1 MSEDTKKNTKNLSDI
16 GTLLNLPKLNMPSEE
31 EFNTF
36 KKNIASY
43 IGLNLFNYKNA
54 QMERRIVS
62 LMNRNNIFKLAE
74 YYKLLISDNKKLEE
88 FTNMLT
94 INVTEFFR
102 NNDKF
107 NELETKIIPE
117 LLTKYGSIKIWSAG
131 CSCGA
136 EIYSI
141 AMILD
146 RLNALDKCTLVASD
160 FDQNILSR
168 AKNGHYSKFE
178 LGTIKPEY
186 KKYFNPLDSNG
197 DKFQV
202 DSKLTSKVNFERR
215 DLLNGTFDKNF
226 HLILCRNVV
235 IYFTEEAKEKLYTD
249 FYNSLTP
256 GGVLFIGSTE
266 RIHNFKEI
274 GYNLTSSFF
283 YQK

>member
-1 MSEDTKKNTKNLSDI
+1 MSEDIKKDTKNLSDI
-16 GTLLNLPKLNMPSEE
+16 GSLLNLPKLNMPSEE

-36 KKNIASY
+36 KKKIASY

-62 LMNRNNIFKLAE
+62 LMNRNNIFKLDE
-74 YYKLLISDNKKLEE
+74 YYKLLSDSKEKLEE

-102 NNDKF
+102 NTDKF
-107 NELETKIIPE
+107 DELEQKFIPE
-117 LLTKYGSIKIWSAG
+117 LLKKHGSIKIWSAG

-146 RLNALDKCTLVASD
+146 RLNVLDKCTLVASD
-160 FDQNILSR
+160 FDQNILNR

-178 LGTIKPEY
+178 LGTIRPEY

-202 DSKLTSKVNFERR
+202 DSKLTSKVKFERR
-215 DLLNGTFDKNF
+215 DLLNGTFEKNF
-226 HLILCRNVV
+226 NLILCRNVV
-235 IYFTEEAKEKLYTD
+235 IYFTEEAKDKLYAD
-249 FYNSLTP
+249 FYNSLTT

-266 RIHNFKEI
+266 RIHNYREI
-274 GYNLTSSFF
+274 GYNLSSSFF

>member
-1 MSEDTKKNTKNLSDI
+1 MTEDINKKPNNLNDLGS
-16 GTLLNLPKLNMPSEE
+16 LLNLPKLDIPSEE
-31 EFNTF
+31 EFSAF
-36 KKNIASY
+36 KKKVASL

-62 LMNRNNIFKLAE
+62 LMNRNNIFKLEE
-74 YYKLLISDNKKLEE
+74 YYRLLSSNQSKLEE

-102 NNDKF
+102 NNDKYE
-107 NELETKIIPE
+107 ELEQKFIPE
-117 LLTKYGSIKIWSAG
+117 LLKKHGSLKIWSAG

-146 RLNALDKCTLVASD
+146 RLNVLDKCILMASD
-160 FDQNILSR
+160 FDINILNR
-168 AKNGHYSKFE
+168 AKQGHYSKFE

-186 KKYFNPLDSNG
+186 KKYFHPLDETG
-197 DKFQV
+197 DKFCV
-202 DSKLTSKVNFERR
+202 DPKLTSKVKFERR
-215 DLLNGTFDKNF
+215 DLLNGTFERDF

-235 IYFTEEAKEKLYTD
+235 IYFTEEAKDKLYAD
-249 FYNSLTP
+249 FYNSLVP
-256 GGVLFIGSTE
+256 GGILLIGSTE
-266 RIHNFKEI
+266 RIHKYREI
-274 GYNLTSSFF
+274 GFNLTSSFF

>member
-1 MSEDTKKNTKNLSDI
+1 MSLEDRKNKSI
-16 GTLLNLPKLNMPSEE
+16 GEVNSMLNLPKVNMPSED
-31 EFNTF
+31 EFNNF
-36 KKNIASY
+36 KKKVATL

-62 LMNRNNIFKLAE
+62 LMNRNGINKLDE
-74 YYKLLISDNKKLEE
+74 YYSMIASSKEKLEE

-107 NELETKIIPE
+107 NELEEKFIPE
-117 LLTKYGSIKIWSAG
+117 LLKKHGSIKIWSAG

-141 AMILD
+141 AMIIDKLGV
-146 RLNALDKCTLVASD
+146 LDKCTLIASD
-160 FDQNILSR
+160 FDQNILNR
-168 AKNGHYSKFE
+168 AKQGHYTKFE

-186 KKYFNPLDSNG
+186 KKYFIPLDEKG
-197 DKFQV
+197 EKFKV
-202 DSKLTSKVNFERR
+202 DSKLTSKVKFERC
-215 DLLNGTFDKNF
+215 DLLNNKFETGF

-256 GGVLFIGSTE
+256 GGILFIGSTE
-266 RIHNFKEI
+266 RIHNYREI
-274 GYNLTSSFF
+274 GFSLSSSFF
-283 YQK
+283 YLK

>member
-1 MSEDTKKNTKNLSDI
+1 MSEDIKKNTNNLNDL
-16 GTLLNLPKLNMPSEE
+16 GALLNLPKLNMPSEE
-31 EFNTF
+31 EFNMF
-36 KKNIASY
+36 KKKIASC

-62 LMNRNNIFKLAE
+62 LMNRNNIFKLDD
-74 YYKLLISDNKKLEE
+74 YYKLLSSNKEKLEE

-102 NNDKF
+102 NGDKF
-107 NELETKIIPE
+107 DELEKKFIPE
-117 LLTKYGSIKIWSAG
+117 LLKKHGSIKIWSAG

-146 RLNALDKCTLVASD
+146 KLNVLDKCTLVASD
-160 FDQNILSR
+160 FDQNILNR
-168 AKNGHYSKFE
+168 AKQGQYSKFE
-178 LGTIKPEY
+178 LGTIRPEY
-186 KKYFNPLDSNG
+186 KKYFKPLDNSG

-202 DSKLTSKVNFERR
+202 DEKLTTKVKFERR
-215 DLLNGTFDKNF
+215 DLLNGTFEKNF
-226 HLILCRNVV
+226 NLILCRNVV
-235 IYFTEEAKEKLYTD
+235 IYFTEEAKDKLYAD
-249 FYNSLTP
+249 FHSSLLP

-266 RIHNFKEI
+266 RIHNYREI
-274 GYNLTSSFF
+274 GYTLTSSFF

>member
-1 MSEDTKKNTKNLSDI
+1 LSEDIKKDTKNLKDI
-16 GTLLNLPKLNMPSEE
+16 GNLLNLPKLNMPSEE
-31 EFNTF
+31 EFNSF
-36 KKNIASY
+36 KKKIASY

-62 LMNRNNIFKLAE
+62 LMNRNNIFKLDE
-74 YYKLLISDNKKLEE
+74 YYMLLISEKEKLEE

-107 NELETKIIPE
+107 DELEQKFIPE
-117 LLTKYGSIKIWSAG
+117 LLQKHGSIKIWSAG

-146 RLNALDKCTLVASD
+146 RLNVLDKCTLIASD
-160 FDQNILSR
+160 FDQNILNR
-168 AKNGHYSKFE
+168 AKKGHYSRFE
-178 LGTIKPEY
+178 LGTIRPEY
-186 KKYFNPLDSNG
+186 KKYFKPLDDG
-197 DKFQV
+197 GEKFQV
-202 DSKLTSKVNFERR
+202 DDKLTSKVKFERR
-215 DLLNGTFDKNF
+215 DLLNGTFEKNF
-226 HLILCRNVV
+226 NLILCRNVV
-235 IYFTEEAKEKLYTD
+235 IYFTEEAKDKLYAD
-249 FYNSLTP
+249 FYNSLTT
-256 GGVLFIGSTE
+256 GGILFIGSTE
-266 RIHNFKEI
+266 RIHNYREI

>member
-1 MSEDTKKNTKNLSDI
+1 MPEDIKKNLSDI
-16 GTLLNLPKLNMPSEE
+16 GATLNLPKLNMPSEE

-36 KKNIASY
+36 KKKIASF
-43 IGLNLFNYKNA
+43 IGLNLLNYKNA

-62 LMNRNNIFKLAE
+62 LMNRNNIFNLGE
-74 YYKLLISDNKKLEE
+74 YYNLLISSTEKLEE

-102 NNDKF
+102 NTDKF
-107 NELETKIIPE
+107 DELEQKFIPD
-117 LLTKYGSIKIWSAG
+117 LLKKHGSIKIWSAG

-146 RLNALDKCTLVASD
+146 RLNVLDKCTLIASD
-160 FDQNILSR
+160 FDQNILNR
-168 AKNGHYSKFE
+168 AKKGHYSKFE
-178 LGTIKPEY
+178 LGTIRPEY
-186 KKYFNPLDSNG
+186 KKYFKPLDDAG
-197 DKFQV
+197 EKFQV
-202 DSKLTSKVNFERR
+202 DDKLTSKVKFERR

-235 IYFTEEAKEKLYTD
+235 IYFTEEAKDKLYAD
-249 FYNSLTP
+249 FYHSLTP
-256 GGVLFIGSTE
+256 GGVLLIGSTE
-266 RIHNFKEI
+266 RIHNFREI
-274 GYNLTSSFF
+274 GYNLASSFF

>member
-1 MSEDTKKNTKNLSDI
+1 MSEEINKPKNNLQDV
-16 GTLLNLPKLNMPSEE
+16 GTMLNLPKLNMPTEE
-31 EFNTF
+31 EFASF
-36 KKNIASY
+36 KKKIASL

-62 LMNRNNIFKLAE
+62 LMNRNNIYKIDE
-74 YYKLLISDNKKLEE
+74 YYQLLSTNKEKLEE

-107 NELETKIIPE
+107 DELEHNIIPD
-117 LLTKYGSIKIWSAG
+117 LMKKHGSLKIWSAG

-146 RLNALDKCTLVASD
+146 RLNYLDKSTLIASD
-160 FDQNILSR
+160 FDVNILNR
-168 AKNGHYSKFE
+168 AQKGQYTRFE

-186 KKYFNPLDSNG
+186 KKYFQPLDDNG

-202 DSKLTSKVNFERR
+202 DTKLTSKVKFERR
-215 DLLNGTFDKNF
+215 DLLNGTFEKNF

-235 IYFTEEAKEKLYTD
+235 IYFTEEAKDKLYAD
-249 FYNSLTP
+249 FYNSLVP
-256 GGVLFIGSTE
+256 GGILLIGSTE
-266 RIHNFKEI
+266 RIHNHREI
-274 GYNLTSSFF
+274 GYNVISSFF
-283 YQK
+283 YQR

>member
-1 MSEDTKKNTKNLSDI
+1 MSEDIKKDTKNLKDLGS
-16 GTLLNLPKLNMPSEE
+16 LLNLPKLNMPSEE
-31 EFNTF
+31 EFNVF
-36 KKNIASY
+36 KKKIASY

-62 LMNRNNIFKLAE
+62 LMNRNNIFKLDE
-74 YYKLLISDNKKLEE
+74 YYKLLTDSKEKLEE

-102 NNDKF
+102 NTDKF
-107 NELETKIIPE
+107 DELEQKFIPD
-117 LLTKYGSIKIWSAG
+117 LLKKHGSIKIWSAG

-146 RLNALDKCTLVASD
+146 RLNALDKCILIASD
-160 FDQNILSR
+160 FDQNILNR
-168 AKNGHYSKFE
+168 AKNGHYSRFE
-178 LGTIKPEY
+178 LGTIRPEY
-186 KKYFNPLDSNG
+186 KKYFKPLDAAG
-197 DKFQV
+197 EKFQV
-202 DSKLTSKVNFERR
+202 DEKLTSKVRFERR
-215 DLLNGTFDKNF
+215 DLLNGTFEKNF

-235 IYFTEEAKEKLYTD
+235 IYFTEEAKDKLYAD
-249 FYNSLTP
+249 FYNSLIT

-266 RIHNFKEI
+266 RIHNYKEI
-274 GYNLTSSFF
+274 GYNLNSSFF

>member
-1 MSEDTKKNTKNLSDI
+1 MTEDIKKNTSKLDDL
-16 GTLLNLPKLNMPSEE
+16 GTVLNLPKLNMPSEE

-36 KKNIASY
+36 KKKIASY

-62 LMNRNNIFKLAE
+62 LMNRNNIFRLDE
-74 YYKLLISDNKKLEE
+74 YYKLLSDSKEKLEE

-107 NELETKIIPE
+107 DELENKFIPD
-117 LLTKYGSIKIWSAG
+117 LLKKHGSLKIWSAG

-146 RLNALDKCTLVASD
+146 RLNVIDKCTLVASD
-160 FDQNILSR
+160 FDTNILNR
-168 AKNGHYSKFE
+168 AQKGHYSKFE
-178 LGTIKPEY
+178 LGTIRPEY
-186 KKYFNPLDSNG
+186 KKYFNPLDTTG

-202 DSKLTSKVNFERR
+202 DSKLISKVKFERR
-215 DLLNGTFDKNF
+215 DLLNGTFEKNF
-226 HLILCRNVV
+226 NLILCRNVV
-235 IYFTEEAKEKLYTD
+235 IYFTEEAKDKLYAD
-249 FYNSLTP
+249 FYNSLTA

-266 RIHNFKEI
+266 RIHNYKDI
-274 GYNLTSSFF
+274 GYNLASSFF

>member
-1 MSEDTKKNTKNLSDI
+1 MSEDVKKQGSIEDLS
-16 GTLLNLPKLNMPSEE
+16 TYMNLPKVNMPSEE
-31 EFNTF
+31 EFSTF
-36 KKNIASY
+36 KKKIASL

-62 LMNRNNIFKLAE
+62 LMNRNNISKLDN
-74 YYKLLISDNKKLEE
+74 YYSLLSSDKHKLEE

-102 NNDKF
+102 NTDKF
-107 NELETKIIPE
+107 EELEEKFIPE
-117 LLTKYGSIKIWSAG
+117 LLKKHGSLKIWSAG

-146 RLNALDKCTLVASD
+146 KLNLLDKSTLVASD
-160 FDQNILSR
+160 FDINIINR
-168 AKNGHYSKFE
+168 AQKGHYSKFE

-186 KKYFNPLDSNG
+186 KKYFKPLDTKG
-197 DKFQV
+197 DKFEV
-202 DSKLTSKVNFERR
+202 DSKITSKVKFERR
-215 DLLNGTFDKNF
+215 DLLNGGFEKNF
-226 HLILCRNVV
+226 NLILCRNVV
-235 IYFTEEAKEKLYTD
+235 IYFTEEAKDKLYGD
-249 FYNSLTP
+249 FYNSLTL
-256 GGVLFIGSTE
+256 GGVLLIGSTE

-274 GYNLTSSFF
+274 GFNLASSFF

>member
-1 MSEDTKKNTKNLSDI
+1 MPEDIKNLKNLD
-16 GTLLNLPKLNMPSEE
+16 TLLNLPKQNMPSEE
-31 EFNTF
+31 EFNFF
-36 KKNIASY
+36 KKKIASL

-62 LMNRNNIFKLAE
+62 LMNRNNIFKLDE
-74 YYKLLISDNKKLEE
+74 YYKLLSSSTEKLEE

-107 NELETKIIPE
+107 EELEEKFIPD
-117 LLTKYGSIKIWSAG
+117 LLKKHGSIKIWSAG

-160 FDQNILSR
+160 FDVKILNT
-168 AKNGHYSKFE
+168 AKKGHYSKFE

-186 KKYFNPLDSNG
+186 KKYFKPLDDGSE
-197 DKFQV
+197 KFKV
-202 DSKLTSKVNFERR
+202 DEKLTSKVKFERR
-215 DLLNGTFDKNF
+215 DLLNGSFEKDF

-235 IYFTEEAKEKLYTD
+235 IYFTEEAKQKLYTD
-249 FYNSLTP
+249 FYNSLKI
-256 GGVLFIGSTE
+256 GGILFIGSTE

-274 GYNLTSSFF
+274 GYGLTSSFF